1 MVVVR
6 NLGNE
11 MKIEIFACGFSVD
24 NGKPEQR
31 GAAAARLQYVDD
43 YEREAIRVISEPV
56 GDSTKPQCDIKA
68 AILGLMSI
76 KAQQVLQL
84 RKNPV
89 VLFVTPYVAQL
100 MERDGDK
107 YKIEPKKNAE
117 LIRRLRDK
125 ADLFSNLV
133 VQVGEKEQMQQVLD
147 VAKTAAE
154 TIVGSDSGTIVK

>member
-1 MVVVR
+1 MAR
-6 NLGNE
+6 NLENE

-31 GAAAARLQYVDD
+31 GAATARLQHIDSHG
-43 YEREAIRVISEPV
+43 REAIRVISEPV

-76 KAQQVLQL
+76 KAHPVLQL
-84 RKNPV
+84 RKSPV

-117 LIRRLRDK
+117 LIRRLREK
-125 ADLFSNLV
+125 ADLFTDLT
-133 VQVGEKEQMQQVLD
+133 VQIGEKEQMQQILD

-154 TIVGSDSGTIVK
+154 TTVGSDSGTIIK